1 MHYHQTFSQLQFSF
15 YSSTSSKTTKE
26 RPVLRCTRG
35 KKQIQEKS
43 RKKESENRTLERCLQ
58 VDYTHRSFRADG
70 CQANW
75 LQKWLVAQGSHMA
88 HCMSYTDSLQ
98 SALFSILVWAPLA
111 PQSYWPVSKTAN
123 CTVKMRGFFKRW
135 RESITFVS
143 FPNSVMLCDLPLESI
158 LQSFKSQLQFLI

>member
-1 MHYHQTFSQLQFSF
+1 M
-15 YSSTSSKTTKE
+15 
-26 RPVLRCTRG
+26 
-35 KKQIQEKS
+35 
-43 RKKESENRTLERCLQ
+43 
-58 VDYTHRSFRADG
+58 DYTHRSFRADG

-158 LQSFKSQLQFLI
+158 LQSFKSQLQFLIWDESYNFIPTGWILKSCRDRLGIHTFWVSSRHYHSWRVAKCWRWLKPAEDSHS